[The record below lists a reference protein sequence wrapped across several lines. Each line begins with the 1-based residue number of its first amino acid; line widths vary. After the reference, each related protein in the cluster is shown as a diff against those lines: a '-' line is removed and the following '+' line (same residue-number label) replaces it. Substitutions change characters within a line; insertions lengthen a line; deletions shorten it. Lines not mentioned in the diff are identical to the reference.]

1 MSTVNKKALLIQ
13 PLLWLLLSV
22 IFTSVLAVLF
32 FRRLP
37 ITGAVDIHVHDTMFV
52 INGWLI
58 LLPIFLLVAFLFA
71 FIFGNRNSVGS
82 RRNNPT
88 TITTGICFIVVTA
101 ALSGSFLSKNVDH
114 ETGRV
119 VFFILL
125 AIQVVVAILS
135 LLAFF
140 RWRKFSRNGA
150 SNQKLSHK

>member
-22 IFTSVLAVLF
+22 IFTSVLAVLL

-37 ITGAVDIHVHDTMFV
+37 ITGAVDMHVHDTMFV

-58 LLPIFLLVAFLFA
+58 LLPLFLLVAFLFA

-119 VFFILL
+119 VFFYFACYTGSCSNSIPAGVFSL
-125 AIQVVVAILS
+125 AEIQAERRFKPKVIP
-135 LLAFF
+135 
-140 RWRKFSRNGA
+140 
-150 SNQKLSHK
+150 

>member
-1 MSTVNKKALLIQ
+1 MTAVNRKTLVIQ

-22 IFTSVLAVLF
+22 IFTSVLAVLL

-37 ITGAVDIHVHDTMFV
+37 ITGAVDMHVHDTMFV

-88 TITTGICFIVVTA
+88 TITTGICFIIVTA
-101 ALSGSFLSKNVDH
+101 ALSGRFLSKNVDN

-140 RWRKFSRNGA
+140 RWRKFRRNGA
-150 SNQKLSHK
+150 SNQKLFHK